1 MTVEITTLEQPIDAM
16 YLIHK
21 ALRGEADRTVELARS
36 LEIGCSLQAFKLA
49 FTAWATAIMYHADK
63 EVGTKMS
70 KFVNESSKAAVG
82 CPVERVKWA
91 LLEKEDS
98 EYARLLEG
106 VMGVMTVLEEDIGAT
121 SVIPQTKQH
130 LYGQVIAL
138 RVAQEDHLET
148 EEVMVIPLIRENLS
162 VECQL
167 EAVGALLIDHEA
179 DDQSWVID
187 WISQDLTP
195 KENGL
200 LRDLASHVRQAQPV
214 A

>member
-1 MTVEITTLEQPIDAM
+1 
-16 YLIHK
+16 
-21 ALRGEADRTVELARS
+21 
-36 LEIGCSLQAFKLA
+36 
-49 FTAWATAIMYHADK
+49 MYHADK
-63 EVGTKMS
+63 EVGTEMS
-70 KFVNESSKAAVG
+70 KFVDESSKAAVD

-106 VMGVMTVLEEDIGAT
+106 VMDVMTVLEEDIGAT
-121 SVIPQTKQH
+121 SVIPRTKQH

-148 EEVMVIPLIRENLS
+148 EEAMVIPLVRENLS

-200 LRDLASHVRQAQPV
+200 LRDLASHVRQAQQV

>member
-1 MTVEITTLEQPIDAM
+1 M
-16 YLIHK
+16 YP
-21 ALRGEADRTVELARS
+21 T
-36 LEIGCSLQAFKLA
+36 
-49 FTAWATAIMYHADK
+49 DK
-63 EVGTKMS
+63 EVGTEMS
-70 KFVNESSKAAVG
+70 KFVDESSKAAVD

-106 VMGVMTVLEEDIGAT
+106 VMDVMTVLEEDIGAT
-121 SVIPQTKQH
+121 SVIPRTKQH

-148 EEVMVIPLIRENLS
+148 GEAMVIPLIRGNLS

-167 EAVGALLIDHEA
+167 EAVGALLIDHES

-187 WISQDLTP
+187 WISQYFTL

-200 LRDLASHVRQAQPV
+200 LRDLASYARQAQPV